1 MLGRLPK
8 SLDVN
13 GKQYAI
19 RPDFRN
25 ILDIFSALEDDELSD
40 QEKGYILLK
49 RLYIDLDTMPK
60 KDMEEAYRQAI
71 SFIQFDSHDKENR
84 ETNTRVLD
92 WERDE
97 TLIFPAINKAA
108 GCEVRELPYLHWFT
122 FMGYFQSIDSES
134 LFGTVLSIRQKK
146 AKGKRLEKWE
156 KEFEKANKELCALRQ
171 KKHMETP
178 EDSIKAI
185 FESLLAEE

>member
-25 ILDIFSALEDDELSD
+25 ILDIFSALEDDELTD

-60 KDMEEAYRQAI
+60 EDMEEAYRQAI

-84 ETNTRVLD
+84 ETNTRILD

-146 AKGKRLEKWE
+146 SKGKKLEKWE
-156 KEFEKANKELCALRQ
+156 KEFEKANKELCTLRK
-171 KKHMETP
+171 KKHLETP
-178 EDSIKAI
+178 EDSMKAI
-185 FESLLAEE
+185 FESLLAEG